1 MIWLWA
7 GFILLILA
15 LLALDLGVFHRRAR
29 AIGTG
34 EALAWSAFWIILAL
48 VFNVAVFFIYE
59 RNWMGVG
66 HPGIVDLDG
75 WTAALQFFT
84 GFLVEK
90 SLSLDNIF
98 VIALIFAYFQIPL
111 AYQHRVLFWGIL
123 GALLLRG
130 IMIAAGAALIQR
142 FDWMGYV
149 FGGFL
154 LLTAVRLLVARHANL
169 EPERSLVVRLARRLY
184 PVTQELHGTRFFVT
198 QGGRRAMTPLFL
210 VLLIVET
217 TDVIFAIDS
226 IPAIFAITMDPFL
239 VFTSNV
245 FAILGLRS
253 LYFALA
259 PLMNRFRYLKT
270 SLVLLL
276 AFVGVKM
283 ILSHH
288 WPVPTPVSLAVIAGI
303 LAAGVVASFAA
314 ASLEKTP
321 LRPPMARELEER
333 ASSSSGAARKIAV
346 LVVGST
352 LLLIGA
358 ALLVLPGPALPV
370 LFVGLLVLGTEFLWA
385 RRLLKR
391 LKSEVESI
399 TRRRPDRK
407 AGKGRGAGPTA

>member
-66 HPGIVDLDG
+66 RPGTVDLDG

-142 FDWMGYV
+142 FDWMGYL

-154 LLTAVRLLVARHANL
+154 LVTAVRLLVARHANL

-184 PVTQELHGTRFFVT
+184 PVTQ
-198 QGGRRAMTPLFL
+198 
-210 VLLIVET
+210 
-217 TDVIFAIDS
+217 DS
-226 IPAIFAITMDPFL
+226 T
-239 VFTSNV
+239 
-245 FAILGLRS
+245 
-253 LYFALA
+253 A
-259 PLMNRFRYLKT
+259 P
-270 SLVLLL
+270 
-276 AFVGVKM
+276 G
-283 ILSHH
+283 
-288 WPVPTPVSLAVIAGI
+288 
-303 LAAGVVASFAA
+303 
-314 ASLEKTP
+314 
-321 LRPPMARELEER
+321 
-333 ASSSSGAARKIAV
+333 SSSPRVAGA
-346 LVVGST
+346 
-352 LLLIGA
+352 
-358 ALLVLPGPALPV
+358 P
-370 LFVGLLVLGTEFLWA
+370 
-385 RRLLKR
+385 
-391 LKSEVESI
+391 
-399 TRRRPDRK
+399 
-407 AGKGRGAGPTA
+407 